1 MKTNAI
7 IRIVIFSLAILILA
21 SILLGVLGFK
31 TLHFTSDGVHSVR
44 NDATV
49 EPVEVLEQ
57 NEFSPQVQNIE
68 IEWVAGSI
76 TIQEDPSVQSI
87 HITEYA
93 HHGSDYQTV
102 MKQSGQTLKIKFCE
116 ESMKFPSFGID
127 IDISKDLVITVPA
140 DWACN
145 SIEIDA
151 AATEVDIHNLQI
163 NEMDFDGASG
173 NLILDNCDIVDL
185 DIDTASGDVEFS
197 GTLKD
202 LDFDA
207 ASAKFD
213 GEFFQIPNQ
222 LNLDAM
228 SGDLDIVLPDY
239 CWFTC
244 ELDTMSGSFDT
255 DFETTQ
261 ENGVY
266 IHGNK
271 DKACHIKISAL
282 SGDVSIL
289 KGISDPAEN
298 CNH

>member
-1 MKTNAI
+1 MKTSAV
-7 IRIVIFSLAILILA
+7 IRIILFSLAILLL
-21 SILLGVLGFK
+21 SFILLSVLDQNYYIEG
-31 TLHFTSDGVHSVR
+31 GRVHTYEE
-44 NDATV
+44 AEYI
-49 EPVEVLEQ
+49 EPIAIAQQDEISAQ
-57 NEFSPQVQNIE
+57 IRNIE
-68 IEWVAGSI
+68 IEWAAGSI
-76 TIQEDPSVQSI
+76 TIQPDEHSQSI
-87 HITEYA
+87 HVTEYA
-93 HHGSDYQTV
+93 PAESKYQLV

-116 ESMKFPSFGID
+116 GSVTFPSFGID

-140 DWACN
+140 DWVCN

-151 AATEVDIHNLQI
+151 AAADVDIHDLQV
-163 NEMDFDGASG
+163 NELDFDGASG
-173 NLILDNCDIVDL
+173 LLILDNCKIVNL
-185 DIDTASGDVEFS
+185 DIDTASGDVEFT
-197 GTLKD
+197 GILKE

-207 ASAKFD
+207 ASAKFS
-213 GEFFQIPNQ
+213 GEFFEMPNH
-222 LNLDAM
+222 LKLDAM
-228 SGDLDIVLPDY
+228 SGDLDLVLPEY

-255 DFETTQ
+255 DFVTTQ